1 LGWEFPIRVTARF
14 KDRRAHIDSLIAA
27 ALYAA
32 DPAVAVRRNLRRVG
46 NSLYVGPKQFDL
58 HSGRIYL
65 VGVGKASVAMGAA
78 AGQVLGDLSSQGI
91 LVTKA
96 ESVSDGT
103 TTTWAG
109 ASKLTIYF
117 AGHPISD
124 QRSVDAAAAIEL
136 LLANTATEDLV
147 LFLISGGASA
157 LLTRPLIPLPDWRA
171 LNEILLN
178 SGCTIGELNTVRRR
192 LDRVKGGGLSRLA
205 APAAQ
210 ASLILSDVVG
220 NRLEAIGSGPTVSNP
235 DDVPAARKV
244 LARYSAA
251 GKLGTEAWG
260 RIEFLLNAAEEEES
274 VEAQP
279 AAEEPAFNLIIGDV
293 AQAAEAAA
301 TAAHELGFSARVL
314 TTHLEGEARE
324 VGKVVAALSRDAPA
338 NSCLILG
345 GETTVTVRGDG
356 LGGRNQEL
364 ALSAA
369 LAIDGSVG
377 QVIASFATDGEDG
390 PTEAAGA
397 IVSGETVQ
405 IARKMGLSARDC
417 LERNDS
423 YHFFREAGGLL
434 ETGQTGTNVNDLIF
448 ALHYEG

>member
-1 LGWEFPIRVTARF
+1 M
-14 KDRRAHIDSLIAA
+14 
-27 ALYAA
+27 
-32 DPAVAVRRNLRRVG
+32 
-46 NSLYVGPKQFDL
+46 
-58 HSGRIYL
+58 
-65 VGVGKASVAMGAA
+65 GVA
-78 AGQVLGDLSSQGI
+78 AGQVLGDILSQGI

-96 ESVSDGT
+96 KSASDGT

-109 ASKLTIYF
+109 SSKLTTCF

-157 LLTRPLIPLPDWRA
+157 ILARPLIPLPDWRT
-171 LNEILLN
+171 LNEVLLN

-192 LDRVKGGGLSRLA
+192 LDRVKGGGLSKLA

-220 NRLEAIGSGPTVSNP
+220 NRPEAIGSGPTVSNP
-235 DDVPAARKV
+235 DNVQAARNV
-244 LARYSAA
+244 LSRYSVA

-260 RIEFLLNAAEEEES
+260 RIEVLLDVAEEEES
-274 VEAQP
+274 AEVQP
-279 AAEEPAFNLIIGDV
+279 AAEESAFYLIIGDV
-293 AQAAEAAA
+293 GQAAEAAA
-301 TAAHELGFSARVL
+301 SAAHELGFSVRVL

-324 VGKVVAALSRDAPA
+324 VGKVVAALSKDAPV

-369 LAIDGSVG
+369 LALDGSAG

-405 IARKMGLSARDC
+405 IAREMGLSARDC

-423 YHFFREAGGLL
+423 YHFFHEVGGLL